1 MRPSEGGIEGI
12 AAGTIV
18 VGKYRIEAILGKGG
32 MGTVYR
38 AFHLALEED
47 VAIKVL
53 QPSAAVDEETV
64 QRFLREAQSVVKLK
78 SEHVARVLD
87 IGAFEN
93 DLPFMVMEFL
103 QGADLGQMVDTHG
116 AMTTPVAVDLVLQAC
131 DAVVEA
137 HSLGIVHRDLKPSNL
152 FVSFRPDQS
161 AIVKVLD
168 FGISKSANQS
178 DLSLTQTQSMLGT
191 PAYMSPE
198 QMRSAR
204 SVDARTDIWS
214 IGTVLYELVEA
225 RRPFQAESFS
235 EMCVMVAVDP
245 PARMTNAVELEPI
258 ISRCLAKQPGDRYA
272 HVGELMRDLSAFA
285 GTPDAAAR
293 YVKRAYRTL
302 GLAVPLSMDSSP
314 FLRPSYPALRST
326 PTPTAV
332 HDAASAAMAAAVA
345 PATPTMVTAERTL
358 QDPVRPTDLR
368 SRESRGSRGLIIGL
382 VLATLIGGIGALAYI
397 KSTRAAE
404 PTAEDTAVVTEPAD
418 PVSAKDSVGS
428 AGSAGSA
435 AGRSATVGSG
445 SASVGSG
452 SASINVTAG
461 SAQPPIGRDAGSG
474 SAAVASGSGSDG
486 GSAATIAAKPR
497 PTAKPARPII
507 KPRPPV
513 KPPVVVKPPVTPPA
527 KPKCDVFSAP
537 RDCHS

>member
-1 MRPSEGGIEGI
+1 M
-12 AAGTIV
+12 
-18 VGKYRIEAILGKGG
+18 VGKYRIGAVLGKGG

-38 AFHLALEED
+38 AYHLALEED

-53 QPSAAVDEETV
+53 QRAAAVDEETV
-64 QRFLREAQSVVKLK
+64 QRFVREAQSVVKLK

-87 IGAFEN
+87 VGTFED

-131 DAVVEA
+131 DAIVEA

-245 PARMTNAVELEPI
+245 PARMTNAVELQPI
-258 ISRCLAKQPGDRYA
+258 ILRCLAKQPADRYA

-285 GTPDAAAR
+285 GTPDAAGR

-314 FLRPSYPALRST
+314 FLRPSYPALRSS

-345 PATPTMVTAERTL
+345 PATPTIMTAERTL
-358 QDPVRPTDLR
+358 QDPVRPTAG
-368 SRESRGSRGLIIGL
+368 SRRTSGGARGLIVGL
-382 VLATLIGGIGALAYI
+382 VLATLIGGGGALAYV
-397 KSTRAAE
+397 KATR
-404 PTAEDTAVVTEPAD
+404 TEAPE
-418 PVSAKDSVGS
+418 
-428 AGSAGSA
+428 AGSA
-435 AGRSATVGSG
+435 AAGAQPADAAPAHGSSGLSDSAAGRNVTVGSG
-445 SASVGSG
+445 ASPVDVAAGSAKPAMGSDSG
-452 SASINVTAG
+452 SAS
-461 SAQPPIGRDAGSG
+461 
-474 SAAVASGSGSDG
+474 AALASPN
-486 GSAATIAAKPR
+486 GSAATIASKPTR
-497 PTAKPARPII
+497 PDAKPARPRPI
-507 KPRPPV
+507 RPPV
-513 KPPVVVKPPVTPPA
+513 PKPPAVVKPPVTPPVTPPV